1 MTAEDRAQSAAQRQL
16 DAYNARDAK
25 AFALCFHPDV
35 RLFDLRTHEETGR
48 GRENVETQYGQLFE
62 QCPNLHALVTSRS
75 VIGNVAFD
83 RELVTGLRDKV
94 VNAMAIYEVDKDELI
109 TQVWFVIDS

>member
-1 MTAEDRAQSAAQRQL
+1 MTAEDRARRAAQRQL

-48 GRENVETQYGQLFE
+48 GREHLEARYGELFE
-62 QCPNLHALVTSRS
+62 RCPDLHAMISNRS
-75 VIGNVAFD
+75 VVGNVAFD
-83 RELVTGLRDKV
+83 QELVTGMRDEPV
-94 VNAMAIYEVDKDELI
+94 HAMAMYEVDDDELI
-109 TQVWFVIDS
+109 TQVWFVVR